1 MEAIQLPGDE
11 KNKIWIFYRAIR
23 AKKRRVVHWVEMGD
37 RNGAILRAQ
46 ADQPINALP
55 CVTNGRTNYEETCG
69 DYGKI
74 TYIAEKIVVWK
85 TQLSKMKSYYIEMP
99 LFFPFQSSFK
109 KFFFSNHFW
118 PSNTRPF
125 KRPGEAKNQ
134 ENLALLNKLR
144 C

>member
-74 TYIAEKIVVWK
+74 TYIAEKIVV
-85 TQLSKMKSYYIEMP
+85 
-99 LFFPFQSSFK
+99 
-109 KFFFSNHFW
+109 
-118 PSNTRPF
+118 
-125 KRPGEAKNQ
+125 
-134 ENLALLNKLR
+134 
-144 C
+144 

>member
-11 KNKIWIFYRAIR
+11 KNKIWIFHRAIR

-37 RNGAILRAQ
+37 KNGAILRAQ

-55 CVTNGRTNYEETCG
+55 CETNGRNNYEETCG

-109 KFFFSNHFW
+109 KFFFQITFD
-118 PSNTRPF
+118 RQIQ
-125 KRPGEAKNQ
+125 G
-134 ENLALLNKLR
+134 LLNGPERQKTR
-144 C
+144 RI

>member
-23 AKKRRVVHWVEMGD
+23 AKRRVVYWVEMGD
-37 RNGAILRAQ
+37 KNGAILRAQ

-55 CVTNGRTNYEETCG
+55 CETNGRNNYEETCG

-109 KFFFSNHFW
+109 KFFFQITFD
-118 PSNTRPF
+118 RQIQ
-125 KRPGEAKNQ
+125 G
-134 ENLALLNKLR
+134 LLNGPERQKTR
-144 C
+144 RI